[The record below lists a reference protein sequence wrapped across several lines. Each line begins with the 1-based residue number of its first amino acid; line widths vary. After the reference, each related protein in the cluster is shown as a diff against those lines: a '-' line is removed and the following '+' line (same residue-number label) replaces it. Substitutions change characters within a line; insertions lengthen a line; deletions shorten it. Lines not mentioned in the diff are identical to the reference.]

1 MKRLLTLFITAVLS
15 TSGMY
20 AQTQL
25 CGNTVNNIFN
35 SGEEIRYKVF
45 YNVSAAWVAAGE
57 AVFTTSSTT
66 YAGKP
71 AYHIVGKGKTY
82 SSYDWIFKV
91 RDTYE
96 SYIDKTKMV
105 PLRFKRDV
113 NEGKTKFT
121 NDVTFNHSNNRAV
134 SKGKQYN
141 ISACTQDVLSTIYFA
156 RSIDYSK
163 YKSGDKIPF
172 SLFLDDELHNLYIR
186 YGGKTKVTTQY
197 GTFNAIK
204 LTPLLV
210 KGTIFKG
217 GEQMIVY
224 VSDDQNHIP
233 LRIESPILVGSIKVD
248 LFSYKNLKYPMTA
261 KIK

>member
-1 MKRLLTLFITAVLS
+1 MKRLSTLLTVGLLS
-15 TSGMY
+15 LGSLS

-25 CGNTVNNIFN
+25 CGNSVNNIFN
-35 SGEEIRYKVF
+35 AGEEIRYKVF
-45 YNVSAAWVAAGE
+45 YNISAAWVGAGE
-57 AVFTTSSTT
+57 AVFTTTSSTF
-66 YAGKP
+66 AGKP
-71 AYHIVGKGKTY
+71 VYHIVGKGSTY
-82 SSYDWIFKV
+82 SSYDWVFKV

-113 NEGKTKFT
+113 NEGKTSFK
-121 NDVTFNHSNNRAV
+121 NDVTFNHSS
-134 SKGKQYN
+134 SKATSNGKQFS
-141 ISACTQDVLSTIYFA
+141 ITACTQDVLSTIYFA
-156 RSIDYSK
+156 RSVDYNK
-163 YKSGDKIPF
+163 YKPGDKIPF
-172 SLFLDDELHNLYIR
+172 SLFLDDELHSLYIR
-186 YGGKTKVTTQY
+186 YGGKTKVTTKY

-248 LFSYKNLKYPMTA
+248 LYSYKNLKYPMTS